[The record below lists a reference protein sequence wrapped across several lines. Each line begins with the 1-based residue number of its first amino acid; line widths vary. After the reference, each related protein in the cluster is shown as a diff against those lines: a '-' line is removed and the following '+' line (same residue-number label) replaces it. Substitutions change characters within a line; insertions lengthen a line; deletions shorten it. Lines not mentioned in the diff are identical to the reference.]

1 VLSDQN
7 GRSSVEVTDAQLLR
21 ARDDLIRRQH
31 SGPRHADTA
40 TAIRANWP
48 LERLTSECAEAWSNG
63 KVLTVGART
72 GFSGWLIPGAREI
85 DLPPDAGDATLGAA
99 VNDVLSYGRE
109 LTLHDWYG
117 QSARRERSRE
127 ERTAQYR
134 AWRDSLMSRH
144 GYKTQ
149 RALYI
154 NMLHVTIER
163 GGGRLQCLP
172 SNHVKI
178 DAWDGDGLPANSQ
191 VVVAADSSAA
201 AIGAALRLT
210 FSRCL
215 DTFGQKAKPT

>member
-1 VLSDQN
+1 LPTRYSHRHSQPNESPTGILVQIIS
-7 GRSSVEVTDAQLLR
+7 
-21 ARDDLIRRQH
+21 
-31 SGPRHADTA
+31 SGPEEQIG
-40 TAIRANWP
+40 AIGSEWP
-48 LERLTSECAEAWSNG
+48 PWSNG

-85 DLPPDAGDATLGAA
+85 DLPPDADDATLGAA
-99 VNDVLSYGRE
+99 VNDVLSYGR
-109 LTLHDWYG
+109 DWYG

>member
-1 VLSDQN
+1 MNPLRAFLSRLFPLGRRNRLVLSNQN
-7 GRSSVEVTDAQLLR
+7 GRSSVQVTDAQLLR

-85 DLPPDAGDATLGAA
+85 DLPPDADDAT
-99 VNDVLSYGRE
+99 
-109 LTLHDWYG
+109 
-117 QSARRERSRE
+117 
-127 ERTAQYR
+127 
-134 AWRDSLMSRH
+134 
-144 GYKTQ
+144 
-149 RALYI
+149 
-154 NMLHVTIER
+154 
-163 GGGRLQCLP
+163 
-172 SNHVKI
+172 
-178 DAWDGDGLPANSQ
+178 NSQ

-201 AIGAALRLT
+201 AIGSALRLT

-215 DTFGQKAKPT
+215 DTFGQKSKTHLIVPSPATTCYQKADSRH